1 MNTRLL
7 DIGHTVM
14 HACLAGAVLL
24 PWLLFEAAAAPSG
37 AGYRE
42 TVIAQVPVGETSNLV
57 DRLLISDGAYNKT
70 GAGTLALA
78 VSNLTIQGEG
88 RLVVREGT
96 LRVQS
101 DANTATAPAPCPL
114 DVLANA
120 AFWVDATTNLIT
132 VSSNDNTYVD
142 AWLDV
147 REPDTE
153 APYTYTRAVASF
165 SKTNCAPQVLS
176 NAGPSGTLPSIW
188 FGRYASLRWMLWT
201 TPAGGTADISG
212 ICHVFAVHG
221 VFQSYGYIF
230 GAMSGTPDFH
240 ISDFSGG
247 STSAALWHSTEW
259 STTALRQGRTY
270 LNGERVDGT
279 LVKPN
284 IGWQLLEVA
293 SGARTLHN
301 ANFFN
306 DRNIDF
312 SGKRLGGD
320 NLCEVAV
327 FTNRLSE
334 TERLQVQSYLMQKWL
349 GAKPQPPLTAHAS
362 AAATV
367 AADVAENDIQSFRLN
382 GDGAF
387 LKQGA
392 GVAVLEATPVSS
404 TLFRSAIV
412 QSGTLDARIPVPLSL
427 TSGDRVTT
435 SNTAITVTQNA
446 GAGQLAKD
454 GPGTVTLS
462 AIPAGVTQIDVNG
475 GTLVLAAPV
484 VSASVATAVTGSVP
498 NATFEAELLTT
509 YRRSIANGETYHGW
523 TAYFPAPQGPA
534 DNSVFIFNRTVAYT
548 NVNLN
553 WACPYDAPEGQQVL
567 ALKQDASAST
577 TVTLPVAGIYDV
589 SFYTSARS
597 ILSNKHEIDLCLVEG
612 ATTSAVATVQS
623 TNQAY
628 VRQSF
633 RLPWLEAGAHT
644 LLFRRNVIGVDTLG
658 TIDDIKVTLV
668 SETRPNLVNFPN
680 GDFELTEYS
689 RNATAFTTSNLA
701 SGWAFTATTNNVA
714 TSGITMPASSGYF
727 YNPSTAYG
735 SVMLGIF
742 SNGVASTTLTLPAGT
757 YKLQGDICNWPC
769 NLHNYQVGNTHQVTA
784 TVTRASSEN
793 VVLGVATTSASI
805 LTTTAWPAAFTVT
818 NNETVTLSLAGRSQ
832 KAAMLI
838 DNLALVPQTNPIVQN
853 GSFEASANWTFVFN
867 RDLQPKDN
875 AAYSHLTSS
884 NDYGLAF
891 FDGTRRLLL
900 VQTGA
905 AVQDVQIPAPGLYRL
920 VFHAAQRCP
929 LTYNNV
935 YGHNPVRAWLAQD
948 GVTNLIG
955 WTRVDD
961 TPLVRRE
968 FLFHVATA
976 GTYRFGLQGMTD
988 NSPQFPGTD
997 QNALIDG
1004 VSIEP
1009 VTDLAPNSMP
1019 LPESLMLSVASGA
1032 FVQLDFADTQRV
1044 YRVNLGGR
1052 FVSGVISQE
1061 TCPDFV
1067 AGPGALY
1074 AIPKRSLMFLR

>member
-7 DIGHTVM
+7 DIGQTVT

-42 TVIAQVPVGETSNLV
+42 TVIAPVPAGETSNLV
-57 DRLLISDGAYNKT
+57 DRLLISEGSYNKT

-78 VSNLTIQGEG
+78 VSNLTLQGEG
-88 RLVVREGT
+88 RLVVREGS
-96 LRVQS
+96 LRVHG
-101 DANTATAPAPCPL
+101 DEGLPVAPAPCPWQ
-114 DVLANA
+114 VLSNA

-153 APYTYTRAVASF
+153 APYIYTRAVASF
-165 SKTNCAPQVLS
+165 SKPNCAPQVLS

-201 TPAGGTADISG
+201 TPADGIADISG

-230 GAMSGTPDFH
+230 GATSGNPDFH
-240 ISDFSGG
+240 ISDFSSG
-247 STSAALWHSTEW
+247 STSAVLWHANEW

-320 NLCEVAV
+320 NLCEVVV

-349 GAKPQPPLTAHAS
+349 GSKPQPPLTAHAS

-498 NATFEAELLTT
+498 NATFEAEPLTS
-509 YRRSIANGETYHGW
+509 YRRSIANGETYYGW
-523 TAYFPAPQGPA
+523 TAYFPAPQGAA
-534 DNSVFIFNRTVAYT
+534 DNSVFIFNRSVAADT
-548 NVNLN
+548 LK

-577 TVTLPVAGIYDV
+577 SLSLPVAGIYDV

-597 ILSNKHEIDLCLVEG
+597 ILVNRHEFDLCLVDG
-612 ATTSAVATVQS
+612 STTSAVTTVQ
-623 TNQAY
+623 TINQPYA
-628 VRQSF
+628 RQTF
-633 RLPWLEAGAHT
+633 RLPWLAAGTHT
-644 LLFRRNVIGVDTLG
+644 LLFRRNIIGVDTLG

-668 SETRPNLVNFPN
+668 SEMRPNFLSVPN
-680 GDFELTEYS
+680 GDFEITEYP
-689 RNATAFTTSNLA
+689 RNPSAFTTSNLA

-714 TSGITMPASSGYF
+714 TSGITLPASSGYF

-742 SNGVASTTLTLPAGT
+742 SNGVASTTLALPAGT

-769 NLHNYQVGNTHQVTA
+769 NLHNYQIGGTHQVTA

-793 VVLGVATTSASI
+793 IVLGLATTSASI
-805 LTTTAWPAAFTVT
+805 LTPTAWQTAFTVT
-818 NNETVTLSLAGRSQ
+818 NSETVTLSLSGRPQ

-838 DNLALVPQTNPIVQN
+838 DNLVLVPQTNAIVQN
-853 GSFEASANWTFVFN
+853 GGFESSANWSFVMN

-875 AAYSHLTSS
+875 AAYNSLSSS
-884 NDYGLAF
+884 NDYGTAI
-891 FDGTRRLLL
+891 FDGVRRLLL

-905 AVQDVQIPAPGLYRL
+905 AVQDIQIPAPGLYRL
-920 VFHAAQRCP
+920 VFHAAQRCA
-929 LTYNNV
+929 TYGSAGY
-935 YGHNPVRAWLAQD
+935 YGHNPVRAWLAQG
-948 GVTNLIG
+948 GVTNVIG

-961 TPLVRRE
+961 NVLVRRE
-968 FLFHVATA
+968 FLFAVTAA

-988 NSPQFPGTD
+988 NSTQFPGTD

-1004 VSIEP
+1004 VSMTP
-1009 VTDLAPNSMP
+1009 ASDLSPDGIP
-1019 LPESLMLSVASGA
+1019 LPEHLMISVADGA
-1032 FVQLDFADTQRV
+1032 FVQLSFAGTQKVDRV
-1044 YRVNLGGR
+1044 KLGGR

-1061 TCPDFV
+1061 TYPD
-1067 AGPGALY
+1067 AIIGPGAWY
-1074 AIPKRSLMFLR
+1074 ATPKGSLLFLR

>member
-101 DANTATAPAPCPL
+101 DANTAAAPAPCPL

-147 REPDTE
+147 REPDAV
-153 APYTYTRAVASF
+153 APFAYTRAVASF
-165 SKTNCAPQVLS
+165 LKTNCAPQLLS
-176 NAGPSGTLPSIW
+176 NAGPDGTFPSIW

-201 TPAGGTADISG
+201 TPAGATADVTG

-230 GAMSGTPDFH
+230 GTMGGTPDFH
-240 ISDFSGG
+240 IHDFGNG
-247 STSAALWHSTEW
+247 SLSAPLWHSSEW

-270 LNGERVDGT
+270 LNGEHVDGT

-284 IGWQLLEVA
+284 MGWQLLEVA
-293 SGARTLHN
+293 SDTRTLHA

-320 NLCEVAV
+320 YLCEVAV

-334 TERLQVQSYLMQKWL
+334 IDRLRVQSYLMQKWL
-349 GAKPQPPLTAHAS
+349 GSKPQPPLTAHAS

-498 NATFEAELLTT
+498 NATFEAEPLTS
-509 YRRSIANGETYHGW
+509 YRRSIANGETYYGW
-523 TAYFPAPQGPA
+523 TAYFPAPQGAA
-534 DNSVFIFNRTVAYT
+534 DNSVFIFNRSVAADT
-548 NVNLN
+548 LK

-577 TVTLPVAGIYDV
+577 SLSLPVAGIYDV

-597 ILSNKHEIDLCLVEG
+597 ILVNRHEFDLCLVDG
-612 ATTSAVATVQS
+612 STTSAVTTVQ
-623 TNQAY
+623 TINQPYA
-628 VRQSF
+628 RQTF
-633 RLPWLEAGAHT
+633 RLPWLAAGTHT
-644 LLFRRNVIGVDTLG
+644 LLFRRNIIGVDTLG

-1044 YRVNLGGR
+1044 DRVNLGGR

-1074 AIPKRSLMFLR
+1074 AIPKGSLMFLR

>member
-7 DIGHTVM
+7 DIGQTVT

-42 TVIAQVPVGETSNLV
+42 TVIAPVPAGETSNLV
-57 DRLLISDGAYNKT
+57 DRLLISEGTYNKT
-70 GAGTLALA
+70 GAGTLVLA
-78 VSNLTIQGEG
+78 VSNLTLQGEG
-88 RLVVREGT
+88 RLVVREGS
-96 LRVQS
+96 LRVHG
-101 DANTATAPAPCPL
+101 DAGLPVAPAPCPWQ
-114 DVLANA
+114 VLSNA

-153 APYTYTRAVASF
+153 APYIYTRAVASF

-201 TPAGGTADISG
+201 TPDDGIADISG

-230 GAMSGTPDFH
+230 GATSGNPDFH
-240 ISDFSGG
+240 ISDFSSG
-247 STSAALWHSTEW
+247 STSAVLWHANEW

-279 LVKPN
+279 LARPN

-312 SGKRLGGD
+312 SGKRIGGD
-320 NLCEVAV
+320 NLCEVVV

-349 GAKPQPPLTAHAS
+349 GSKPQPPLTAHAS

-462 AIPAGVTQIDVNG
+462 AIPAGVTQIAVNG

-498 NATFEAELLTT
+498 NATFEAEPLTS
-509 YRRSIANGETYHGW
+509 YRRSIANGETYYGW
-523 TAYFPAPQGPA
+523 TAYFPAPQGAA
-534 DNSVFIFNRTVAYT
+534 DNSVFIFNRSVAADT
-548 NVNLN
+548 LK

-577 TVTLPVAGIYDV
+577 SLSLPVAGIYDV

-597 ILSNKHEIDLCLVEG
+597 ILVNRHEFDLCLVDG
-612 ATTSAVATVQS
+612 STTSAVTTVQ
-623 TNQAY
+623 TINQPYA
-628 VRQSF
+628 RQTF
-633 RLPWLEAGAHT
+633 RLPWLAAGTHT
-644 LLFRRNVIGVDTLG
+644 LLFRRNIIGVDTLG

-668 SETRPNLVNFPN
+668 SEMSPNFLSVPN
-680 GDFELTEYS
+680 GDFEITEYP
-689 RNATAFTTSNLA
+689 RNPSAFTTSNLA
-701 SGWAFTATTNNVA
+701 PGWAFTATTNNVA
-714 TSGITMPASSGYF
+714 TSGITLPASSGYF

-742 SNGVASTTLTLPAGT
+742 SNGVASTTLALPAGT

-769 NLHNYQVGNTHQVTA
+769 NLHNYQIGGTHQVTA
-784 TVTRASSEN
+784 TVTRAFSEN
-793 VVLGVATTSASI
+793 IVLGLATTSASI
-805 LTTTAWPAAFTVT
+805 LTPTAWQTAFTVT
-818 NNETVTLSLAGRSQ
+818 NSETVTLSLSGRPQ

-838 DNLALVPQTNPIVQN
+838 DNLVLVPQTNAIVQN
-853 GSFEASANWTFVFN
+853 GGFESSANWSFVMN

-875 AAYSHLTSS
+875 AAYNSLSSS
-884 NDYGLAF
+884 NDYGTAI
-891 FDGTRRLLL
+891 FDGVRRLLL

-905 AVQDVQIPAPGLYRL
+905 AVQDIQIPAPGLYRL
-920 VFHAAQRCP
+920 VFHAAQRCA
-929 LTYNNV
+929 TYGSAGY
-935 YGHNPVRAWLAQD
+935 YGHNPVRAWLAQG
-948 GVTNLIG
+948 GVTNVIG

-961 TPLVRRE
+961 NVLVRRE
-968 FLFHVATA
+968 FLFAVTAA

-988 NSPQFPGTD
+988 NSTQFPGTD

-1004 VSIEP
+1004 VSMTP
-1009 VTDLAPNSMP
+1009 ASDLSPDGIP
-1019 LPESLMLSVASGA
+1019 LPEHLMISVADGA
-1032 FVQLDFADTQRV
+1032 FVQLSFAGTQKVDRV
-1044 YRVNLGGR
+1044 KLGGR

-1061 TCPDFV
+1061 TYPD
-1067 AGPGALY
+1067 AIIGPGAWY
-1074 AIPKRSLMFLR
+1074 ATPKGSLLFLR

>member
-1 MNTRLL
+1 
-7 DIGHTVM
+7 
-14 HACLAGAVLL
+14 
-24 PWLLFEAAAAPSG
+24 
-37 AGYRE
+37 
-42 TVIAQVPVGETSNLV
+42 
-57 DRLLISDGAYNKT
+57 
-70 GAGTLALA
+70 
-78 VSNLTIQGEG
+78 
-88 RLVVREGT
+88 
-96 LRVQS
+96 
-101 DANTATAPAPCPL
+101 
-114 DVLANA
+114 
-120 AFWVDATTNLIT
+120 
-132 VSSNDNTYVD
+132 
-142 AWLDV
+142 
-147 REPDTE
+147 
-153 APYTYTRAVASF
+153 
-165 SKTNCAPQVLS
+165 
-176 NAGPSGTLPSIW
+176 
-188 FGRYASLRWMLWT
+188 
-201 TPAGGTADISG
+201 
-212 ICHVFAVHG
+212 
-221 VFQSYGYIF
+221 
-230 GAMSGTPDFH
+230 
-240 ISDFSGG
+240 
-247 STSAALWHSTEW
+247 
-259 STTALRQGRTY
+259 
-270 LNGERVDGT
+270 
-279 LVKPN
+279 
-284 IGWQLLEVA
+284 
-293 SGARTLHN
+293 
-301 ANFFN
+301 
-306 DRNIDF
+306 
-312 SGKRLGGD
+312 
-320 NLCEVAV
+320 V

-334 TERLQVQSYLMQKWL
+334 IDRLRVQSYLMQKWL

-362 AAATV
+362 ASGTV
-367 AADVAENDIQSFRLN
+367 TADVAENDALALRLN
-382 GDGAF
+382 GEGTF

-392 GVAVLEATPVSS
+392 GVAILEATPASS
-404 TLFRSAIV
+404 NLFRSAIV

-427 TSGDRVTT
+427 AAGDRVTT
-435 SNTAITVTQNA
+435 SNTAITVTQDA

-462 AIPAGVTQIDVNG
+462 AVPAGVTQIDVNG

-509 YRRSIANGETYHGW
+509 YRRSIANGETYYGW
-523 TAYFPAPQGPA
+523 TAYFPAPQGAA

-1044 YRVNLGGR
+1044 DRVNLGGR

-1074 AIPKRSLMFLR
+1074 AIPKGSLMFLR

>member
-1 MNTRLL
+1 M
-7 DIGHTVM
+7 
-14 HACLAGAVLL
+14 
-24 PWLLFEAAAAPSG
+24 
-37 AGYRE
+37 
-42 TVIAQVPVGETSNLV
+42 
-57 DRLLISDGAYNKT
+57 
-70 GAGTLALA
+70 
-78 VSNLTIQGEG
+78 
-88 RLVVREGT
+88 
-96 LRVQS
+96 
-101 DANTATAPAPCPL
+101 
-114 DVLANA
+114 
-120 AFWVDATTNLIT
+120 
-132 VSSNDNTYVD
+132 
-142 AWLDV
+142 
-147 REPDTE
+147 
-153 APYTYTRAVASF
+153 
-165 SKTNCAPQVLS
+165 
-176 NAGPSGTLPSIW
+176 
-188 FGRYASLRWMLWT
+188 
-201 TPAGGTADISG
+201 
-212 ICHVFAVHG
+212 
-221 VFQSYGYIF
+221 
-230 GAMSGTPDFH
+230 
-240 ISDFSGG
+240 
-247 STSAALWHSTEW
+247 
-259 STTALRQGRTY
+259 
-270 LNGERVDGT
+270 
-279 LVKPN
+279 
-284 IGWQLLEVA
+284 
-293 SGARTLHN
+293 
-301 ANFFN
+301 
-306 DRNIDF
+306 
-312 SGKRLGGD
+312 
-320 NLCEVAV
+320 
-327 FTNRLSE
+327 
-334 TERLQVQSYLMQKWL
+334 
-349 GAKPQPPLTAHAS
+349 
-362 AAATV
+362 
-367 AADVAENDIQSFRLN
+367 
-382 GDGAF
+382 
-387 LKQGA
+387 
-392 GVAVLEATPVSS
+392 
-404 TLFRSAIV
+404 
-412 QSGTLDARIPVPLSL
+412 
-427 TSGDRVTT
+427 TT
-435 SNTAITVTQNA
+435 SNTAITVAQNA

-462 AIPAGVTQIDVNG
+462 AVPAGVTQIDVNG

>member
-1 MNTRLL
+1 M
-7 DIGHTVM
+7 
-14 HACLAGAVLL
+14 
-24 PWLLFEAAAAPSG
+24 
-37 AGYRE
+37 
-42 TVIAQVPVGETSNLV
+42 
-57 DRLLISDGAYNKT
+57 
-70 GAGTLALA
+70 
-78 VSNLTIQGEG
+78 
-88 RLVVREGT
+88 
-96 LRVQS
+96 
-101 DANTATAPAPCPL
+101 
-114 DVLANA
+114 
-120 AFWVDATTNLIT
+120 
-132 VSSNDNTYVD
+132 
-142 AWLDV
+142 
-147 REPDTE
+147 
-153 APYTYTRAVASF
+153 
-165 SKTNCAPQVLS
+165 
-176 NAGPSGTLPSIW
+176 
-188 FGRYASLRWMLWT
+188 
-201 TPAGGTADISG
+201 
-212 ICHVFAVHG
+212 
-221 VFQSYGYIF
+221 
-230 GAMSGTPDFH
+230 
-240 ISDFSGG
+240 
-247 STSAALWHSTEW
+247 
-259 STTALRQGRTY
+259 
-270 LNGERVDGT
+270 
-279 LVKPN
+279 
-284 IGWQLLEVA
+284 
-293 SGARTLHN
+293 
-301 ANFFN
+301 
-306 DRNIDF
+306 
-312 SGKRLGGD
+312 
-320 NLCEVAV
+320 

-334 TERLQVQSYLMQKWL
+334 IDRLRVQSYLMQKWL

-362 AAATV
+362 ASGTV
-367 AADVAENDIQSFRLN
+367 TADVAENDALALRLN
-382 GDGAF
+382 GEGTF

-392 GVAVLEATPVSS
+392 GVAILEATPASS
-404 TLFRSAIV
+404 NLFRSAIV

-427 TSGDRVTT
+427 AAGDRVTT
-435 SNTAITVTQNA
+435 SNTAITVTQDA

-462 AIPAGVTQIDVNG
+462 AVPAGVTQIDVNG

-509 YRRSIANGETYHGW
+509 YRRSIANGETYYGW
-523 TAYFPAPQGPA
+523 TAYFPAPQGAA

-1044 YRVNLGGR
+1044 DRVNLGGR

-1074 AIPKRSLMFLR
+1074 AIPKGSLMFLR